1 MRAATLASSVR
12 TVAKKHAPTSFS
24 SSSSS
29 SSRCRVFSSSS
40 TSTSSTLS
48 SSSSSRR
55 RCSSFSSASFSR
67 GNFTSS
73 FNVNKNDRN
82 DRNNSTTRRLSRSNN
97 RLSTAAVVRAV
108 TKEKEVVNNAAAPEE
123 AASASK
129 SASTE
134 ERGSETKEYDIYRD
148 SPLRYMGYANECGEA
163 FAAWLPPFGVPA
175 TYGVA
180 AVYVLADTF
189 DKAIKANKE
198 KGMKEGVIVGLDT
211 VTWQMLASVFWP
223 GSFIRVMVNATNL
236 LVSKLP
242 ADLSLD
248 IGGLDAATIEKALP
262 TAIGLMTIPFI
273 VKPIDK
279 TIDWA
284 MEESVTKVLRGKCE
298 SPADYVKAAG
308 IVGACLAVPPT
319 LFSFAGVI
327 GNLAA

>member
-1 MRAATLASSVR
+1 MRAATMASVR
-12 TVAKKHAPTSFS
+12 TAAKHASSTSSYS
-24 SSSSS
+24 SST
-29 SSRCRVFSSSS
+29 RCRTFSSSS
-40 TSTSSTLS
+40 TSTSSS
-48 SSSSSRR
+48 SSLRQSKKHHPHCRKFRFNSSSNNNNNNSNTNNLIIKTTTR
-55 RCSSFSSASFSR
+55 FSSK
-67 GNFTSS
+67 SS
-73 FNVNKNDRN
+73 
-82 DRNNSTTRRLSRSNN
+82 
-97 RLSTAAVVRAV
+97 RLSTTTVVRAV
-108 TKEKEVVNNAAAPEE
+108 TKEKEDVKTTTQKKAAAALAEKDKKQGGGE
-123 AASASK
+123 GKKGDES
-129 SASTE
+129 
-134 ERGSETKEYDIYRD
+134 YDIYRD

-223 GSFIRVMVNATNL
+223 GSFIRVMVNAINL

-242 ADLSLD
+242 ADLSSD
-248 IGGLDAATIEKALP
+248 VGGLDAETIEKALP

-298 SPADYVKAAG
+298 SPADYAKAAG
-308 IVGACLAVPPT
+308 IVGACLAVPPA
-319 LFSFAGVI
+319 LFTFAGVI
-327 GNLAA
+327 GDLAA

>member
-1 MRAATLASSVR
+1 MRAATMASVR
-12 TVAKKHAPTSFS
+12 TAAKHASSTSSYS
-24 SSSSS
+24 SST
-29 SSRCRVFSSSS
+29 RCRTFSSSS
-40 TSTSSTLS
+40 TSTSSS
-48 SSSSSRR
+48 SSLRQSKKHHSHCRKFRFNSSSNTNNSNTNTTNNLIIKTTTR
-55 RCSSFSSASFSR
+55 FSSK
-67 GNFTSS
+67 SS
-73 FNVNKNDRN
+73 
-82 DRNNSTTRRLSRSNN
+82 
-97 RLSTAAVVRAV
+97 RLSTTTVVRAV
-108 TKEKEVVNNAAAPEE
+108 TKEKEDVKTTQKAAA
-123 AASASK
+123 AALAEKDNEGKKGDES
-129 SASTE
+129 
-134 ERGSETKEYDIYRD
+134 YDIYRD

-248 IGGLDAATIEKALP
+248 VGGLDAETIEKALP

-298 SPADYVKAAG
+298 SPADYAKAAG
-308 IVGACLAVPPT
+308 IVGACLAVPPA

-327 GNLAA
+327 GDLAA

>member
-1 MRAATLASSVR
+1 MRAATMASVR
-12 TVAKKHAPTSFS
+12 TAAKHASSTSSYS
-24 SSSSS
+24 SST
-29 SSRCRVFSSSS
+29 RCRTFSSSS
-40 TSTSSTLS
+40 TSTSSS
-48 SSSSSRR
+48 SSLRQSKKHHSHCRKFRFNSSSNNNNSNTNNTNNLIIKTTTR
-55 RCSSFSSASFSR
+55 FSSK
-67 GNFTSS
+67 SS
-73 FNVNKNDRN
+73 
-82 DRNNSTTRRLSRSNN
+82 
-97 RLSTAAVVRAV
+97 RLSTTTVVRAV
-108 TKEKEVVNNAAAPEE
+108 TKEKEDVKTTQKAAA
-123 AASASK
+123 AALAEKDNEGKKGDES
-129 SASTE
+129 
-134 ERGSETKEYDIYRD
+134 YDIYRD

-248 IGGLDAATIEKALP
+248 VGGLDAETIEKALP

-298 SPADYVKAAG
+298 SPADYAKAAG
-308 IVGACLAVPPT
+308 IVGACLAVPPA

-327 GNLAA
+327 GDLAV

>member
-1 MRAATLASSVR
+1 MRAATMASVR
-12 TVAKKHAPTSFS
+12 TAAKHASSTSSYS
-24 SSSSS
+24 SST
-29 SSRCRVFSSSS
+29 RCRTFSSSS
-40 TSTSSTLS
+40 TSTSSS
-48 SSSSSRR
+48 SSSLRQSKKHHPHCRKFRFNSSSNNNNNNNVVIKTTTR
-55 RCSSFSSASFSR
+55 FSSK
-67 GNFTSS
+67 SS
-73 FNVNKNDRN
+73 
-82 DRNNSTTRRLSRSNN
+82 
-97 RLSTAAVVRAV
+97 RLSTTTVVRAV
-108 TKEKEVVNNAAAPEE
+108 TKEKEDVKTTQKAAG
-123 AASASK
+123 AALAEKDNEGKKGDES
-129 SASTE
+129 
-134 ERGSETKEYDIYRD
+134 YDIYRD

-248 IGGLDAATIEKALP
+248 VGGLDAETIEKALP

-298 SPADYVKAAG
+298 SPADYAKAAG
-308 IVGACLAVPPT
+308 IVGACLAVPPA
-319 LFSFAGVI
+319 LFTFAGVI
-327 GNLAA
+327 GDLAA

>member
-1 MRAATLASSVR
+1 MRAATMASVR
-12 TVAKKHAPTSFS
+12 TAAKHASSTSSYS
-24 SSSSS
+24 SST
-29 SSRCRVFSSSS
+29 RCRTFSSSS
-40 TSTSSTLS
+40 TSTSSS
-48 SSSSSRR
+48 SSLRQSKKHHSHCRKFRFNNSSNNNNSNTNNTNNLIIKTTTR
-55 RCSSFSSASFSR
+55 FSSK
-67 GNFTSS
+67 SS
-73 FNVNKNDRN
+73 
-82 DRNNSTTRRLSRSNN
+82 
-97 RLSTAAVVRAV
+97 RLSTTTVVRAV
-108 TKEKEVVNNAAAPEE
+108 TKEKEDVKTTQKAAA
-123 AASASK
+123 AALAEKDNEGKKGDES
-129 SASTE
+129 
-134 ERGSETKEYDIYRD
+134 YDIYRD

-248 IGGLDAATIEKALP
+248 VGGLDAETIEKALP

-298 SPADYVKAAG
+298 SPADYAKAAG
-308 IVGACLAVPPT
+308 IVGACLAVPPA
-319 LFSFAGVI
+319 LFTFAGVI
-327 GNLAA
+327 GDLAA

>member
-1 MRAATLASSVR
+1 MRQS
-12 TVAKKHAPTSFS
+12 KKHHSHCRKFRFNSSSNNNNSNTNNTNNLIIKTTTRFS
-24 SSSSS
+24 SKSS
-29 SSRCRVFSSSS
+29 
-40 TSTSSTLS
+40 
-48 SSSSSRR
+48 
-55 RCSSFSSASFSR
+55 
-67 GNFTSS
+67 
-73 FNVNKNDRN
+73 
-82 DRNNSTTRRLSRSNN
+82 
-97 RLSTAAVVRAV
+97 RLSTTTVVRAV
-108 TKEKEVVNNAAAPEE
+108 TKEKEDVKTTQKAAA
-123 AASASK
+123 AALAEKDNEGKKGDES
-129 SASTE
+129 
-134 ERGSETKEYDIYRD
+134 YDIYRD

-248 IGGLDAATIEKALP
+248 VGGLDAETIEKALP

-298 SPADYVKAAG
+298 SPADYAKAAG
-308 IVGACLAVPPT
+308 IVGACLAVPPA
-319 LFSFAGVI
+319 LFTFAGVI
-327 GNLAA
+327 GDLAA

>member
-1 MRAATLASSVR
+1 M
-12 TVAKKHAPTSFS
+12 
-24 SSSSS
+24 
-29 SSRCRVFSSSS
+29 
-40 TSTSSTLS
+40 
-48 SSSSSRR
+48 
-55 RCSSFSSASFSR
+55 
-67 GNFTSS
+67 
-73 FNVNKNDRN
+73 
-82 DRNNSTTRRLSRSNN
+82 STT
-97 RLSTAAVVRAV
+97 TVVRAV
-108 TKEKEVVNNAAAPEE
+108 TKEKEDVKTTQKAAA
-123 AASASK
+123 AALAEKDNEGKKGDES
-129 SASTE
+129 
-134 ERGSETKEYDIYRD
+134 YDIYRD

-248 IGGLDAATIEKALP
+248 VGGLDAETTEKALP
-262 TAIGLMTIPFI
+262 TTINLMSIPFV
-273 VKPIDK
+273 VKPIDT

-284 MEESVTKVLRGKCE
+284 MGESVTKVLRGKCE
-298 SPADYVKAAG
+298 SPADYAKAAG
-308 IVGACLAVPPT
+308 IVGACLAVPPA

-327 GNLAA
+327 GDLAA

>member
-1 MRAATLASSVR
+1 M
-12 TVAKKHAPTSFS
+12 
-24 SSSSS
+24 
-29 SSRCRVFSSSS
+29 
-40 TSTSSTLS
+40 
-48 SSSSSRR
+48 
-55 RCSSFSSASFSR
+55 
-67 GNFTSS
+67 
-73 FNVNKNDRN
+73 
-82 DRNNSTTRRLSRSNN
+82 STT
-97 RLSTAAVVRAV
+97 TVVRAV
-108 TKEKEVVNNAAAPEE
+108 TKEKEDVKTTQKAAA
-123 AASASK
+123 AALAEKDNEGKKGDES
-129 SASTE
+129 
-134 ERGSETKEYDIYRD
+134 YDIYRD

-163 FAAWLPPFGVPA
+163 FAAWLPPLGVPA

-189 DKAIKANKE
+189 DKAIKANRE

-248 IGGLDAATIEKALP
+248 VGGLDAETIEKALP

-298 SPADYVKAAG
+298 SPADYAKAAG
-308 IVGACLAVPPT
+308 IVGACLAVPPA
-319 LFSFAGVI
+319 LFTFAGVI
-327 GNLAA
+327 GELAA

>member
-1 MRAATLASSVR
+1 MRAVTLASAR
-12 TVAKKHAPTSFS
+12 AAAKHAPTSFS
-24 SSSSS
+24 PSSA

-40 TSTSSTLS
+40 TSTSS
-48 SSSSSRR
+48 SRR
-55 RCSSFSSASFSR
+55 RSASVLLQKKHLDRESPA
-67 GNFTSS
+67 S
-73 FNVNKNDRN
+73 FRF
-82 DRNNSTTRRLSRSNN
+82 RSNNNNNNNNNNNLTKRLSRNHLN
-97 RLSTAAVVRAV
+97 TTAVVRAV
-108 TKEKEVVNNAAAPEE
+108 TKEKEEVNNTAAPEE
-123 AASASK
+123 AASAS
-129 SASTE
+129 ASKKNE
-134 ERGSETKEYDIYRD
+134 KSETKEYDIYRD

-198 KGMKEGVIVGLDT
+198 KGVKEGVIVGLDT

-223 GSFIRVMVNATNL
+223 GSFIRVTVNATNL

-308 IVGACLAVPPT
+308 ILGACLAVPPT

-327 GNLAA
+327 GDLAA

>member
-1 MRAATLASSVR
+1 V
-12 TVAKKHAPTSFS
+12 K
-24 SSSSS
+24 
-29 SSRCRVFSSSS
+29 
-40 TSTSSTLS
+40 
-48 SSSSSRR
+48 
-55 RCSSFSSASFSR
+55 
-67 GNFTSS
+67 
-73 FNVNKNDRN
+73 
-82 DRNNSTTRRLSRSNN
+82 TTQ
-97 RLSTAAVVRAV
+97 
-108 TKEKEVVNNAAAPEE
+108 KAAA
-123 AASASK
+123 AALAEKDNEGKKGDES
-129 SASTE
+129 
-134 ERGSETKEYDIYRD
+134 YDIYRD

-223 GSFIRVMVNATNL
+223 GSFIRVMVNAINL

-248 IGGLDAATIEKALP
+248 VGGLDAETIEKALP

-298 SPADYVKAAG
+298 SPADYAKAAG
-308 IVGACLAVPPT
+308 IVGACLAVPPA
-319 LFSFAGVI
+319 LFTFAGVI
-327 GNLAA
+327 GDLAA

>member
-1 MRAATLASSVR
+1 MRQS
-12 TVAKKHAPTSFS
+12 KKHHPHCRKFRFNSSSNNNNNNSNTNNLIIKTTTRFS
-24 SSSSS
+24 SKSS
-29 SSRCRVFSSSS
+29 
-40 TSTSSTLS
+40 
-48 SSSSSRR
+48 
-55 RCSSFSSASFSR
+55 
-67 GNFTSS
+67 
-73 FNVNKNDRN
+73 
-82 DRNNSTTRRLSRSNN
+82 
-97 RLSTAAVVRAV
+97 RLSTTTVVRAV
-108 TKEKEVVNNAAAPEE
+108 TKEKEDVKTTTQKKAAAALAEKDNE
-123 AASASK
+123 GKKGDES
-129 SASTE
+129 
-134 ERGSETKEYDIYRD
+134 YDIYRD

-248 IGGLDAATIEKALP
+248 VGGLDAETIEKALP

-298 SPADYVKAAG
+298 SPADYAKAAG
-308 IVGACLAVPPT
+308 IVGACLAVPPA
-319 LFSFAGVI
+319 LFTFAGVI
-327 GNLAA
+327 GDLAA

>member
-1 MRAATLASSVR
+1 MRAATMASVR
-12 TVAKKHAPTSFS
+12 TAAKHASSTSSYS
-24 SSSSS
+24 SST
-29 SSRCRVFSSSS
+29 RCRTFSSSS
-40 TSTSSTLS
+40 TSTSSS
-48 SSSSSRR
+48 SSLRQSKKHHSHCRKFRFNSSSNNNNSNTNNTNNLIIKTTTR
-55 RCSSFSSASFSR
+55 FSSK
-67 GNFTSS
+67 SS
-73 FNVNKNDRN
+73 
-82 DRNNSTTRRLSRSNN
+82 
-97 RLSTAAVVRAV
+97 RLSTTTVVRAV
-108 TKEKEVVNNAAAPEE
+108 TKEKEDVKTTQKAAA
-123 AASASK
+123 AALAEKDNEGKKGDES
-129 SASTE
+129 
-134 ERGSETKEYDIYRD
+134 YDIYRD

-180 AVYVLADTF
+180 AAYVLADTF

-248 IGGLDAATIEKALP
+248 VGGLDAETIEKALP

-298 SPADYVKAAG
+298 SPADYAKAAG
-308 IVGACLAVPPT
+308 IVGACLAVPPA

-327 GNLAA
+327 GDLAA

>member
-1 MRAATLASSVR
+1 M
-12 TVAKKHAPTSFS
+12 
-24 SSSSS
+24 
-29 SSRCRVFSSSS
+29 
-40 TSTSSTLS
+40 
-48 SSSSSRR
+48 
-55 RCSSFSSASFSR
+55 
-67 GNFTSS
+67 
-73 FNVNKNDRN
+73 
-82 DRNNSTTRRLSRSNN
+82 STT
-97 RLSTAAVVRAV
+97 TVVRAV
-108 TKEKEVVNNAAAPEE
+108 TKEKEDVKTTTQKKAAAALAEKDNE
-123 AASASK
+123 GKKGDES
-129 SASTE
+129 
-134 ERGSETKEYDIYRD
+134 YDIYRD

-223 GSFIRVMVNATNL
+223 GSFIRVMVNTTNL

-248 IGGLDAATIEKALP
+248 VGGLDAETIEKALP

-298 SPADYVKAAG
+298 SPADYAKAAG
-308 IVGACLAVPPT
+308 IVGACLAVPPA

-327 GNLAA
+327 GDLAA

>member
-1 MRAATLASSVR
+1 MRAATMASVR
-12 TVAKKHAPTSFS
+12 TAAKHASSTSSYS
-24 SSSSS
+24 SST
-29 SSRCRVFSSSS
+29 RCRTFSSSS
-40 TSTSSTLS
+40 TSTSSS
-48 SSSSSRR
+48 SSLRQSKKHHSHCRKFRFNSSSNTNNSNTNNTNNLIIKTTTR
-55 RCSSFSSASFSR
+55 FSSK
-67 GNFTSS
+67 SS
-73 FNVNKNDRN
+73 
-82 DRNNSTTRRLSRSNN
+82 
-97 RLSTAAVVRAV
+97 RLSTTTVVRAV
-108 TKEKEVVNNAAAPEE
+108 TKEKEDVKTTTQKEAAAALAEKDNE
-123 AASASK
+123 GKKGDES
-129 SASTE
+129 
-134 ERGSETKEYDIYRD
+134 YDIYRD

-248 IGGLDAATIEKALP
+248 VGGLDAETIEKALP

-298 SPADYVKAAG
+298 SPADYAKAAG
-308 IVGACLAVPPT
+308 IVGACLAVPPA
-319 LFSFAGVI
+319 LFTFAGVI
-327 GNLAA
+327 GDLAA

>member
-1 MRAATLASSVR
+1 MRAATMASVR
-12 TVAKKHAPTSFS
+12 TAAKHASSTSSYS
-24 SSSSS
+24 SST
-29 SSRCRVFSSSS
+29 RCRTFSSSS
-40 TSTSSTLS
+40 TSTSSS
-48 SSSSSRR
+48 SSLRQSKKHHSHCRKFRFNSSSNTNNSNTNNTNNLIIKTTTR
-55 RCSSFSSASFSR
+55 FSSK
-67 GNFTSS
+67 SS
-73 FNVNKNDRN
+73 
-82 DRNNSTTRRLSRSNN
+82 
-97 RLSTAAVVRAV
+97 RLSTTTVVRAV
-108 TKEKEVVNNAAAPEE
+108 TKEKEDVKTTQKAAA
-123 AASASK
+123 AALAEKDNEGKKGDES
-129 SASTE
+129 
-134 ERGSETKEYDIYRD
+134 YDIYRD

-189 DKAIKANKE
+189 DKAIKANRE

-248 IGGLDAATIEKALP
+248 VGGLDAETIEKALP

-298 SPADYVKAAG
+298 SPADYAKAAG
-308 IVGACLAVPPT
+308 IVGACLAVPPA
-319 LFSFAGVI
+319 LFTFAGVI
-327 GNLAA
+327 GDLAA

>member
-1 MRAATLASSVR
+1 MRAATMASVR
-12 TVAKKHAPTSFS
+12 TAAKHASSTSSYS
-24 SSSSS
+24 SST
-29 SSRCRVFSSSS
+29 RCRTFSSSS
-40 TSTSSTLS
+40 TSTSSS
-48 SSSSSRR
+48 SSLRQSKKHHPHCRKFRFNSSSNNNNNNNLIIKTTTR
-55 RCSSFSSASFSR
+55 FSSKSSR
-67 GNFTSS
+67 F
-73 FNVNKNDRN
+73 
-82 DRNNSTTRRLSRSNN
+82 STTM
-97 RLSTAAVVRAV
+97 VVRAV
-108 TKEKEVVNNAAAPEE
+108 TKEKEDVKTTTQKEAAAALAEKDNE
-123 AASASK
+123 GKKGDES
-129 SASTE
+129 
-134 ERGSETKEYDIYRD
+134 YDIYRD

-248 IGGLDAATIEKALP
+248 VGGLDAETIEKALP

-298 SPADYVKAAG
+298 SPADYAKAAG
-308 IVGACLAVPPT
+308 IVGACLAVPPA
-319 LFSFAGVI
+319 LFTFAGVI
-327 GNLAA
+327 GDLAA

>member
-1 MRAATLASSVR
+1 MASVR
-12 TVAKKHAPTSFS
+12 TAAKHASSTSSYS
-24 SSSSS
+24 SST
-29 SSRCRVFSSSS
+29 RCRTFSSSS
-40 TSTSSTLS
+40 TSTSSS
-48 SSSSSRR
+48 SSLRQSKKHHSHCRKFRFNSSSNNNNSNTNNTNNLIIKTTTR
-55 RCSSFSSASFSR
+55 FSSK
-67 GNFTSS
+67 SS
-73 FNVNKNDRN
+73 
-82 DRNNSTTRRLSRSNN
+82 
-97 RLSTAAVVRAV
+97 RLSTTTVVRAV
-108 TKEKEVVNNAAAPEE
+108 TKEKEDVKTTQKAAA
-123 AASASK
+123 AALAEKDNEGKKGDES
-129 SASTE
+129 
-134 ERGSETKEYDIYRD
+134 YDIYRD

-198 KGMKEGVIVGLDT
+198 KDMEEGVIVGLDT

-248 IGGLDAATIEKALP
+248 VGGLDAETIEKALP

-298 SPADYVKAAG
+298 SPADYAKAAG
-308 IVGACLAVPPT
+308 IVGACLAVPPA
-319 LFSFAGVI
+319 LFTFAGVI
-327 GNLAA
+327 GDLAA

>member
-1 MRAATLASSVR
+1 MLISG
-12 TVAKKHAPTSFS
+12 TSIFGK
-24 SSSSS
+24 
-29 SSRCRVFSSSS
+29 
-40 TSTSSTLS
+40 
-48 SSSSSRR
+48 
-55 RCSSFSSASFSR
+55 SSAIVVAAGEDVLLFSP
-67 GNFTSS
+67 SS
-73 FNVNKNDRN
+73 IPPVCVVVVVVVVA
-82 DRNNSTTRRLSRSNN
+82 LSMFIVSIP
-97 RLSTAAVVRAV
+97 LALPKFMVVSLPIAY
-108 TKEKEVVNNAAAPEE
+108 AAAPEE
-123 AASASK
+123 AASALK

-198 KGMKEGVIVGLDT
+198 KGIKEGVIVGLDT

-298 SPADYVKAAG
+298 SPADYAKAAG
-308 IVGACLAVPPT
+308 IVGACLAVPPA
-319 LFSFAGVI
+319 LFTFAGVI
-327 GNLAA
+327 GDLAA

>member
-1 MRAATLASSVR
+1 MCRTSGVRAFTKDKEEMTTSS
-12 TVAKKHAPTSFS
+12 PSSIS
-24 SSSSS
+24 SSAET
-29 SSRCRVFSSSS
+29 VV
-40 TSTSSTLS
+40 
-48 SSSSSRR
+48 
-55 RCSSFSSASFSR
+55 AP
-67 GNFTSS
+67 
-73 FNVNKNDRN
+73 VNG
-82 DRNNSTTRRLSRSNN
+82 
-97 RLSTAAVVRAV
+97 V
-108 TKEKEVVNNAAAPEE
+108 EK
-123 AASASK
+123 
-129 SASTE
+129 
-134 ERGSETKEYDIYRD
+134 KEYDIYRD

-180 AVYVLADTF
+180 TVYVLADTF

-211 VTWQMLASVFWP
+211 VTWQITPGGLLAGEFYSRHGEP
-223 GSFIRVMVNATNL
+223 DE
-236 LVSKLP
+236 LVGFKLP

-298 SPADYVKAAG
+298 SPGDYVKAAG

-327 GNLAA
+327 GDLAV

>member
-1 MRAATLASSVR
+1 MTSVR
-12 TVAKKHAPTSFS
+12 TAAKHASSTSSYS
-24 SSSSS
+24 SST
-29 SSRCRVFSSSS
+29 RCRTFSSSS
-40 TSTSSTLS
+40 TSTSSS
-48 SSSSSRR
+48 SSLRQSKKHHSHCRKFRFNSSSNNNNNNNVVIKTTTR
-55 RCSSFSSASFSR
+55 FSSK
-67 GNFTSS
+67 SS
-73 FNVNKNDRN
+73 
-82 DRNNSTTRRLSRSNN
+82 
-97 RLSTAAVVRAV
+97 RLSTTTVVRAV
-108 TKEKEVVNNAAAPEE
+108 TKEKEDVKTTTQKKAAAALADKDKKQGGGEGKKGDE
-123 AASASK
+123 S
-129 SASTE
+129 
-134 ERGSETKEYDIYRD
+134 YDIYRD

-248 IGGLDAATIEKALP
+248 VGGLDAETIEKALP

-298 SPADYVKAAG
+298 SPADYAKAAG
-308 IVGACLAVPPT
+308 IVGACLAVPPA
-319 LFSFAGVI
+319 LFTFAGVI
-327 GNLAA
+327 GDLAA

>member
-1 MRAATLASSVR
+1 MCIRDSL
-12 TVAKKHAPTSFS
+12 
-24 SSSSS
+24 
-29 SSRCRVFSSSS
+29 
-40 TSTSSTLS
+40 
-48 SSSSSRR
+48 
-55 RCSSFSSASFSR
+55 
-67 GNFTSS
+67 
-73 FNVNKNDRN
+73 
-82 DRNNSTTRRLSRSNN
+82 STT
-97 RLSTAAVVRAV
+97 TVVRAV
-108 TKEKEVVNNAAAPEE
+108 TKEKEDVKTTQKAAA
-123 AASASK
+123 AALAEKDNEGKKGDES
-129 SASTE
+129 
-134 ERGSETKEYDIYRD
+134 YDIYRD

-236 LVSKLP
+236 LVSKSP

-248 IGGLDAATIEKALP
+248 VGGLDAETIEKALP

-298 SPADYVKAAG
+298 SPADYAKAAG

-327 GNLAA
+327 GDLAV

>member
-1 MRAATLASSVR
+1 MRAATMASVR
-12 TVAKKHAPTSFS
+12 TAAKHASSTSSYS
-24 SSSSS
+24 SST
-29 SSRCRVFSSSS
+29 RCRTFSSSS
-40 TSTSSTLS
+40 TSTSSS
-48 SSSSSRR
+48 SSLRQSKKHHSHCRKFRFNSSSNNNNSNTNNTNNLIIKTTTR
-55 RCSSFSSASFSR
+55 FSSK
-67 GNFTSS
+67 SS
-73 FNVNKNDRN
+73 
-82 DRNNSTTRRLSRSNN
+82 
-97 RLSTAAVVRAV
+97 RLSTTTVVRAV
-108 TKEKEVVNNAAAPEE
+108 TKEKEDVKTTQKAAA
-123 AASASK
+123 AALAEKDNEGKKGDES
-129 SASTE
+129 
-134 ERGSETKEYDIYRD
+134 YDIYRD
-148 SPLRYMGYANECGEA
+148 SPLRYVRYANECGEA

-248 IGGLDAATIEKALP
+248 VGGLDAETIEKALP

-298 SPADYVKAAG
+298 SPADYAKAAG
-308 IVGACLAVPPT
+308 IVGACLAVPPA

-327 GNLAA
+327 GDLAA

>member
-1 MRAATLASSVR
+1 MASVR
-12 TVAKKHAPTSFS
+12 TAAKHASSTSSYS
-24 SSSSS
+24 SST
-29 SSRCRVFSSSS
+29 RCRTFSSSS
-40 TSTSSTLS
+40 TSTSSS
-48 SSSSSRR
+48 SSLRQSKKHHSHCRKFRFNSSSNNNNSNTNNTNNLIIKTTTR
-55 RCSSFSSASFSR
+55 FSSK
-67 GNFTSS
+67 SS
-73 FNVNKNDRN
+73 
-82 DRNNSTTRRLSRSNN
+82 
-97 RLSTAAVVRAV
+97 RLSTTTVVRAV
-108 TKEKEVVNNAAAPEE
+108 TKEKEDVKTTQKAAA
-123 AASASK
+123 AALAEKDNEGKKGDES
-129 SASTE
+129 
-134 ERGSETKEYDIYRD
+134 YDIYRD

-223 GSFIRVMVNATNL
+223 GSFIRIMVNATNL
-236 LVSKLP
+236 LVSKLS

-248 IGGLDAATIEKALP
+248 VGGLDAETIEKALP

-298 SPADYVKAAG
+298 SPADYAKAAC
-308 IVGACLAVPPT
+308 IVGACLAVPPA
-319 LFSFAGVI
+319 LFTFAGVI
-327 GNLAA
+327 GDSAA

>member
-1 MRAATLASSVR
+1 MRQS
-12 TVAKKHAPTSFS
+12 KKHHSHCRKFRFNSSSNNNNNNNNNNTNNLIIKTTTRFS
-24 SSSSS
+24 S
-29 SSRCRVFSSSS
+29 
-40 TSTSSTLS
+40 
-48 SSSSSRR
+48 
-55 RCSSFSSASFSR
+55 
-67 GNFTSS
+67 
-73 FNVNKNDRN
+73 KN
-82 DRNNSTTRRLSRSNN
+82 S
-97 RLSTAAVVRAV
+97 RLSTTTVVRAV
-108 TKEKEVVNNAAAPEE
+108 TTEKEDVKTTTQKKAAAALAEKDNE
-123 AASASK
+123 GKKGDES
-129 SASTE
+129 
-134 ERGSETKEYDIYRD
+134 YDIYRD

-248 IGGLDAATIEKALP
+248 VGGLDAETIEKALP

-298 SPADYVKAAG
+298 SPADYAKAAG
-308 IVGACLAVPPT
+308 IVGACLAVPPA
-319 LFSFAGVI
+319 LFTFAGVI
-327 GNLAA
+327 GDLAA

>member
-1 MRAATLASSVR
+1 MRQS
-12 TVAKKHAPTSFS
+12 KKHHSHCRKFRFNSSSNNNNSNTNNTNNLIIKTTTRFS
-24 SSSSS
+24 SKSS
-29 SSRCRVFSSSS
+29 
-40 TSTSSTLS
+40 
-48 SSSSSRR
+48 
-55 RCSSFSSASFSR
+55 
-67 GNFTSS
+67 
-73 FNVNKNDRN
+73 
-82 DRNNSTTRRLSRSNN
+82 
-97 RLSTAAVVRAV
+97 RLSTTTVVRAV
-108 TKEKEVVNNAAAPEE
+108 TKEKEDVKTTQKAAA
-123 AASASK
+123 AALAEKDNEGKKGDES
-129 SASTE
+129 
-134 ERGSETKEYDIYRD
+134 YDIYRD

-248 IGGLDAATIEKALP
+248 VGGLDAETIEKALP

-298 SPADYVKAAG
+298 SPADYAKAAG
-308 IVGACLAVPPT
+308 IVGACLAVPPA

-327 GNLAA
+327 GDLAA

>member
-1 MRAATLASSVR
+1 MIQS
-12 TVAKKHAPTSFS
+12 KKHHPHCRKFRFNSSSNNNNNNSNTNNLIIKTTTRFS
-24 SSSSS
+24 SKSS
-29 SSRCRVFSSSS
+29 
-40 TSTSSTLS
+40 
-48 SSSSSRR
+48 
-55 RCSSFSSASFSR
+55 
-67 GNFTSS
+67 
-73 FNVNKNDRN
+73 
-82 DRNNSTTRRLSRSNN
+82 
-97 RLSTAAVVRAV
+97 RLSTTTVVRAV
-108 TKEKEVVNNAAAPEE
+108 TKEKEDVKTTTQKKAAAALAEKDNE
-123 AASASK
+123 
-129 SASTE
+129 
-134 ERGSETKEYDIYRD
+134 GKEGDESYDIYRD

-236 LVSKLP
+236 LVSKLS

-248 IGGLDAATIEKALP
+248 VGGLDAETIEKALP

-298 SPADYVKAAG
+298 SPADYAKAAG
-308 IVGACLAVPPT
+308 IVGACLAVPPA
-319 LFSFAGVI
+319 LFTFAGVI
-327 GNLAA
+327 GDLAA

>member
-1 MRAATLASSVR
+1 L
-12 TVAKKHAPTSFS
+12 
-24 SSSSS
+24 
-29 SSRCRVFSSSS
+29 
-40 TSTSSTLS
+40 
-48 SSSSSRR
+48 
-55 RCSSFSSASFSR
+55 
-67 GNFTSS
+67 N
-73 FNVNKNDRN
+73 
-82 DRNNSTTRRLSRSNN
+82 TT
-97 RLSTAAVVRAV
+97 AVVRAV
-108 TKEKEVVNNAAAPEE
+108 TKEKEEVNNTAAPEE
-123 AASASK
+123 AASAS
-129 SASTE
+129 ASKKNE
-134 ERGSETKEYDIYRD
+134 KSETKEYDIYRD

-223 GSFIRVMVNATNL
+223 GSFIRVTVNATNL

-327 GNLAA
+327 GDLAA

>member
-1 MRAATLASSVR
+1 MRAATMASVR
-12 TVAKKHAPTSFS
+12 TAAKHASSTSSYS
-24 SSSSS
+24 SST
-29 SSRCRVFSSSS
+29 RCRTFSSSS
-40 TSTSSTLS
+40 TSTSSS
-48 SSSSSRR
+48 SSLRQSKKHHSHCRKFRFNSSSNTNNSNTNNTNNLIIKTTTR
-55 RCSSFSSASFSR
+55 FSSK
-67 GNFTSS
+67 SS
-73 FNVNKNDRN
+73 
-82 DRNNSTTRRLSRSNN
+82 
-97 RLSTAAVVRAV
+97 RLSTTTVVRAV
-108 TKEKEVVNNAAAPEE
+108 TKEKEDVKTTQKAAA
-123 AASASK
+123 AALAEKDNEGKKGDES
-129 SASTE
+129 
-134 ERGSETKEYDIYRD
+134 YDIYRD

-248 IGGLDAATIEKALP
+248 VGGLDAETIEKALP

-298 SPADYVKAAG
+298 SPADYAKAAG
-308 IVGACLAVPPT
+308 IVGACLAVPPA
-319 LFSFAGVI
+319 LFTFAGVI
-327 GNLAA
+327 GDLAA

>member
-1 MRAATLASSVR
+1 MRAATMASVR
-12 TVAKKHAPTSFS
+12 TAAKHASSTSSYS
-24 SSSSS
+24 SST
-29 SSRCRVFSSSS
+29 RCRTFSSSS
-40 TSTSSTLS
+40 TSTSSS
-48 SSSSSRR
+48 SSLRQSKKHHPHCRKFRFNSSSNNNNNNSNTNNLIIKTTTR
-55 RCSSFSSASFSR
+55 FSSK
-67 GNFTSS
+67 SS
-73 FNVNKNDRN
+73 
-82 DRNNSTTRRLSRSNN
+82 
-97 RLSTAAVVRAV
+97 RLSTTTVVRAV
-108 TKEKEVVNNAAAPEE
+108 TKEKEDVKTTTQKKAAAALAEKDNE
-123 AASASK
+123 GKKGDES
-129 SASTE
+129 
-134 ERGSETKEYDIYRD
+134 YDIYRD

-248 IGGLDAATIEKALP
+248 VGGLDAETIDKALP

-298 SPADYVKAAG
+298 SPADYAKAAG
-308 IVGACLAVPPT
+308 IVGACLAVPPA
-319 LFSFAGVI
+319 LFTFAGVI
-327 GNLAA
+327 GDLAA

>member
-1 MRAATLASSVR
+1 MRAATMASVR
-12 TVAKKHAPTSFS
+12 TAAKHASSTSSYS
-24 SSSSS
+24 SST
-29 SSRCRVFSSSS
+29 RCRTFSSSS
-40 TSTSSTLS
+40 TSTSSS
-48 SSSSSRR
+48 SSLRQSKKHHSHCRKFRFNSSSNTNNSNTNNTNNLIIKTTTR
-55 RCSSFSSASFSR
+55 FSSK
-67 GNFTSS
+67 SS
-73 FNVNKNDRN
+73 
-82 DRNNSTTRRLSRSNN
+82 
-97 RLSTAAVVRAV
+97 RLSTTTVVRAV
-108 TKEKEVVNNAAAPEE
+108 TKEKEDVKTTQKAAA
-123 AASASK
+123 AALAEKDNEGKKGDES
-129 SASTE
+129 
-134 ERGSETKEYDIYRD
+134 YDIYRD

-248 IGGLDAATIEKALP
+248 VGGLDAETIEKALP

-298 SPADYVKAAG
+298 SPADYAKAAG
-308 IVGACLAVPPT
+308 IVGACLAVPPA

-327 GNLAA
+327 GDLAA